1 MSLSAGSSLASVSS
15 LAEVCAQLPWLAES
29 LASEG
34 ELASVVVESMSGAGG
49 LNAEMSR
56 LHVTFKDSR

>member
-1 MSLSAGSSLASVSS
+1 MSLGASSSLASVSS
-15 LAEVCAQLPWLAES
+15 LADVCAELPWLVDA
-29 LASEG
+29 LAAEG
-34 ELASVVVESMSGAGG
+34 ELSSVDVESMAGAGG